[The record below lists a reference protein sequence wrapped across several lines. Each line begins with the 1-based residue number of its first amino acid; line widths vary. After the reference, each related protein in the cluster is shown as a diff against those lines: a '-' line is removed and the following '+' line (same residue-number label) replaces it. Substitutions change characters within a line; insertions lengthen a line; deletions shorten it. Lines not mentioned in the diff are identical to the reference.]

1 MDDPKGNSTINT
13 VETVGYSG
21 LCKLASGSPKVEEL
35 ALETCSFLSL
45 VLCEFELL
53 QILHFM
59 WLYISALEVLTS

>member
-13 VETVGYSG
+13 VGY
-21 LCKLASGSPKVEEL
+21 AL

-53 QILHFM
+53 HILHFM